1 MQVNS
6 PSEVSLACWLA
17 GGLAGW
23 RAWWLAR
30 EEEEGGRE
38 GEWASDSWSG
48 CVRVRVRASGCASAR
63 ASAHA
68 GKRADSH
75 VLSEVRASV
84 RAVQVR
90 VLVRR
95 ESVRACARACRA
107 TTGPDSSWCVERH
120 HAARGRLGE
129 RKRVGGG
136 CSCRARHFR
145 SKNRQFRKQK
155 RVTFIFS
162 ETFVALWNFFG
173 TFFVVS
179 ISFVRVS

>member
-1 MQVNS
+1 M
-6 PSEVSLACWLA
+6 
-17 GGLAGW
+17 
-23 RAWWLAR
+23 
-30 EEEEGGRE
+30 
-38 GEWASDSWSG
+38 
-48 CVRVRVRASGCASAR
+48 RASGCASAR

-120 HAARGRLGE
+120 HAARGRVGE

-136 CSCRARHFR
+136 CDGSCYANSTAMRRLVLRDQGAPKYC
-145 SKNRQFRKQK
+145 SENKNCV
-155 RVTFIFS
+155 RVF
-162 ETFVALWNFFG
+162 FVAQVCVALRSVIAVAGKFA
-173 TFFVVS
+173 S
-179 ISFVRVS
+179 ILICGLAA

>member
-1 MQVNS
+1 MPVIMLC
-6 PSEVSLACWLA
+6 ECAY
-17 GGLAGW
+17 
-23 RAWWLAR
+23 
-30 EEEEGGRE
+30 
-38 GEWASDSWSG
+38 
-48 CVRVRVRASGCASAR
+48 VRVRVRASGCASAR

-136 CSCRARHFR
+136 WLVPCSA
-145 SKNRQFRKQK
+145 
-155 RVTFIFS
+155 FS
-162 ETFVALWNFFG
+162 EQK
-173 TFFVVS
+173 
-179 ISFVRVS
+179 

>member
-1 MQVNS
+1 M
-6 PSEVSLACWLA
+6 
-17 GGLAGW
+17 
-23 RAWWLAR
+23 
-30 EEEEGGRE
+30 
-38 GEWASDSWSG
+38 
-48 CVRVRVRASGCASAR
+48 RASGCASAR

-120 HAARGRLGE
+120 HAARGRVGE

-136 CSCRARHFR
+136 WLVLFELPAMLVTCLEIWGPHDVYLFR
-145 SKNRQFRKQK
+145 N
-155 RVTFIFS
+155 ICCIM
-162 ETFVALWNFFG
+162 AGNML
-173 TFFVVS
+173 
-179 ISFVRVS
+179 

>member
-1 MQVNS
+1 M
-6 PSEVSLACWLA
+6 
-17 GGLAGW
+17 
-23 RAWWLAR
+23 
-30 EEEEGGRE
+30 
-38 GEWASDSWSG
+38 
-48 CVRVRVRASGCASAR
+48 RVRVRASGCASAR

-136 CSCRARHFR
+136 WLVPCSA
-145 SKNRQFRKQK
+145 
-155 RVTFIFS
+155 FS
-162 ETFVALWNFFG
+162 EQK
-173 TFFVVS
+173 
-179 ISFVRVS
+179 

>member
-1 MQVNS
+1 M
-6 PSEVSLACWLA
+6 
-17 GGLAGW
+17 
-23 RAWWLAR
+23 
-30 EEEEGGRE
+30 
-38 GEWASDSWSG
+38 
-48 CVRVRVRASGCASAR
+48 RVRASGCASAR

-155 RVTFIFS
+155 RVTFILS
-162 ETFVALWNFFG
+162 ETVVALWN
-173 TFFVVS
+173 
-179 ISFVRVS
+179 